1 MSLGCIQIWFE
12 TQRQSANND
21 LSTLEPAWL
30 GGSPTRL
37 QTQSCWP
44 HRQAAGA
51 KTRRRVAA
59 TRGGERHSTDSYDT
73 QCPPHR
79 VVGARSS
86 ERWARTRPQRKLSC
100 SSAMPRGSGRW
111 QLTHLAQ
118 AGHAWHA
125 AHRHRRS
132 ALRQHGKLATWQSDN
147 WQYGSR
153 HIDIKHS
160 GSRL

>member
-1 MSLGCIQIWFE
+1 LSLGCIQIWFE

-79 VVGARSS
+79 VVGARNS

-111 QLTHLAQ
+111 KLNAPGTGGARMACGTQ
-118 AGHAWHA
+118 AP
-125 AHRHRRS
+125 
-132 ALRQHGKLATWQSDN
+132 ALSVEATWQIGN
-147 WQYGSR
+147 VAVRQLAVWLTA
-153 HIDIKHS
+153 H
-160 GSRL
+160 